1 MPTDPGS
8 VLTGATPAP
17 APAAPKPSRP
27 SRRWAGIGTGV
38 VITAV
43 YLLSL
48 IGYFWLD
55 SKAQVLEPRDLRNAT
70 ETVVLL
76 EVTAIR
82 PTDNAVDA
90 RVLVIPEQNLMDPQF
105 GVLNTDMTVR
115 LFPST
120 DFGELNYPKGRTPAR
135 EETTLFAF
143 GDADRWPFDTF
154 ATGTI
159 SAEVFV
165 QSGETRRFVPA
176 RVEVAGS
183 LNGWDIRSERRGP
196 PSGSEQPDE
205 NATVTFDRS
214 RGPLLLIGGFCLVL
228 LALPALA
235 LFVAIE
241 TLRGKKIF
249 QPAFGTWFA
258 AMLFAVVPIRS
269 VLPGSPP
276 AGSWID
282 EAIIVWV
289 LIALTAAMVT
299 FMVAWYRR
307 AD

>member
-1 MPTDPGS
+1 MPAEPGA
-8 VLTGATPAP
+8 VLTGPAP
-17 APAAPKPSRP
+17 AVPSAPKPRKP
-27 SRRWAGIGTGV
+27 LRRWAGVGTAV
-38 VITAV
+38 VIAAV

-48 IGYFWLD
+48 AGYFWLD
-55 SKAQVLEPRDLRNAT
+55 SKAQVLEPRDLRNPV

-76 EVTAIR
+76 EVTGIR
-82 PTDNAVDA
+82 PTENAVDA
-90 RVLVIPEQNLMDPQF
+90 RVLVIPEQSLMDPQF

-115 LFPST
+115 LYPST
-120 DFGELNYPKGRTPAR
+120 DFGELNYPQGRTPAR
-135 EETTLFAF
+135 EDTTLFAF
-143 GDADRWPFDTF
+143 GDADRWPFDSF

-165 QSGETRRFVPA
+165 GSGDTRRFVPA

-183 LNGWDIRSERRGP
+183 LNGWDIRSQRLGP
-196 PSGSEQPDE
+196 PSGPGQADE

-214 RGPLLLIGGFCLVL
+214 RGPLLLIAGFCLVL

-235 LFVAIE
+235 LFVAFE
-241 TLRGKKIF
+241 TLRGKKAF

-258 AMLFAVVPIRS
+258 AMLFAVVPIRG
-269 VLPGSPP
+269 VLPGNPP

-307 AD
+307 TD